1 MGRGAGLL
9 RFAVEACSEILP
21 RFELS
26 PEVSRLDEKL
36 LFESA
41 PAVDQLSTQ
50 WLCIE
55 FRSWRKLSDDECVDG
70 LGGFLSLF
78 ALLSHT

>member
-21 RFELS
+21 CFELS
-26 PEVSRLDEKL
+26 RGVSRLDEKL

-70 LGGFLSLF
+70 VGGFLSLF